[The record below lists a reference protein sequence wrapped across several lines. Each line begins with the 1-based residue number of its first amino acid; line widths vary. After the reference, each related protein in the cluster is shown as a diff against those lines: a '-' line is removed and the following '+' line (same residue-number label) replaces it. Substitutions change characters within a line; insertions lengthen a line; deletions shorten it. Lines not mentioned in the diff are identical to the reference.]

1 MKNTNESCFYFI
13 AGHGRGW
20 AFLPSDLVGRFSR
33 SEELEAT

>member
-20 AFLPSDLVGRFSR
+20 AFSPSDLVGRFSR
-33 SEELEAT
+33 SEELEAA